1 MLSVDGLA
9 IFFFAVIPA
18 LSYRTDLVYPL
29 KCPTGQDSALCNSES
44 GFVAILESGAERLG
58 VGVFEL
64 GAGGKAATERRYF
77 HSVAIRSEELAHTV
91 GRVLALAR

>member
-58 VGVFEL
+58 VGVFKL
-64 GAGGKAATERRYF
+64 RAGGKVIGYGT
-77 HSVAIRSEELAHTV
+77 IRLCKWKTYEQKQYRFLSA
-91 GRVLALAR
+91 GQ